1 MKPIG
6 PSQAIILVLLW
17 VSLQGCAVVLVGGVA
32 VGASVAHDRRTTGTI
47 VEDES
52 VELKAG
58 QLLRNDKEISTQA
71 HINVTSYNLV
81 ILLTGEAPTEAIRER
96 AASLVRG
103 VDKVTQVYNEIII
116 AAPSALSARSS
127 DAWITTKAK
136 SALFKV
142 EGLKNQDFDPS
153 RVKVVTEGGVV
164 YLMGLV
170 NRQEADAAT
179 EAVRRVGGVQRVVRL
194 FQYVDAPAPGKPAA
208 TTTPLPP
215 PPQ

>member
-142 EGLKNQDFDPS
+142 KGLKNQDFDPS

-194 FQYVDAPAPGKPAA
+194 FQYVGAPAPGKPAA